1 MYQNGYADK
10 IYPISFSTPISL
22 CSEQQK
28 CIETIQRAF
37 YLDVLHMSEKH
48 EMTAAE
54 VEARSMEQARIL
66 SPICA
71 SLEFELLNPMVRG
84 VYLSLKKFG
93 YLSEE
98 RGCDLNKIKVS
109 YKSFVH
115 KSHKSSALLKAQES
129 IMFLHN
135 TGLLRSNP
143 ELLDNIDADKLI
155 EMLVKSGGAPKEI
168 FKSEIE
174 VQKIRAQ
181 REQMQGRQQQMQQQQ
196 INEE

>member
-1 MYQNGYADK
+1 MIGSIEGPVPKKPCLAASPKRKPCVVGGISPNGLFPREHGLPASRFK
-10 IYPISFSTPISL
+10 
-22 CSEQQK
+22 
-28 CIETIQRAF
+28 
-37 YLDVLHMSEKH
+37 
-48 EMTAAE
+48 
-54 VEARSMEQARIL
+54 
-66 SPICA
+66 ICA

-143 ELLDNIDADKLI
+143 ELLDNIDADKLV

-174 VQKIRAQ
+174 VKKIRAQ